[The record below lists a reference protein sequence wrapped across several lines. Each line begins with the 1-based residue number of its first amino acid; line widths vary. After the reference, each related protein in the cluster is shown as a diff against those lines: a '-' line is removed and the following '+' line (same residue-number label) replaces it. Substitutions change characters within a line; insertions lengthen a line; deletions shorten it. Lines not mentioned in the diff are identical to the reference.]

1 MAKFPL
7 VSTELSHRQIDKNIG
22 SRLDFDHVLAISV
35 PATSAMSDVLVKKTV
50 LQAESDA
57 DFFQVLQ
64 GEVDKRAGVKGTIY
78 LDRADL
84 E

>member
-1 MAKFPL
+1 M
-7 VSTELSHRQIDKNIG
+7 
-22 SRLDFDHVLAISV
+22 LAISV

-64 GEVDKRAGVKGTIY
+64 GKVDKRAGVKAAIY